1 MGCDKRH
8 FSRFHLQRSFEI
20 LPINRLPRIICA
32 AKKGNRNTMQLGIV
46 MSNLQSVEQDVAYSI
61 LQMRDDQ
68 VMSLLRGRHPDQKLS
83 FIVQR
88 LNSSVL
94 DGTPKESEQARDALG
109 RLGFI

>member
-1 MGCDKRH
+1 
-8 FSRFHLQRSFEI
+8 
-20 LPINRLPRIICA
+20 
-32 AKKGNRNTMQLGIV
+32 
-46 MSNLQSVEQDVAYSI
+46 MSNFQKVEQDLASAI

-68 VMSLLRGRHPDQKLS
+68 LITLLRGQIADQKLS
-83 FIVQR
+83 SVVKR